1 MKTEKKAFIIAEAG
15 VNHDG
20 SLKKAL
26 KLINVAASVGAD
38 AVKFQTFK
46 AEALATKNAPKANY
60 QIKNSFKKKETQY
73 EMLKKLEFSDKMH
86 KACIKRC
93 KKKKI
98 LFISSAFDIKNLLY
112 LKKLNIK
119 IFKVPSGEINN
130 IPYLETLGKFNKKII
145 LSTGMSNI
153 REIKLAINTLIKNG
167 TNRSKIS
174 LLQCTSAYP
183 APPEEIN
190 LRTILTLKKKFK
202 LIVGLSDHSAGVS
215 APPAAVS
222 LGAKIIEKHITLN
235 KNLKGPDHKASLDP
249 KEFRTMVNN
258 IRIVEKMLGSFLKK
272 ITKSEKKNIKIV
284 RKSIV
289 ALKDI
294 SKNERFSELNITCK
308 RPGTGIKP
316 VYFKK
321 ILGKKSK
328 KNFKKDELIRLN

>member
-1 MKTEKKAFIIAEAG
+1 MKIKKKAFIIAEAG

-26 KLINVAASVGAD
+26 KLIDVATSVGAN

-46 AEALATKNAPKANY
+46 AEDLATKSAPKADY
-60 QIKNSFKKKETQY
+60 QIKNSSKKKETQY

-86 KACIKRC
+86 RACIKRC
-93 KKKKI
+93 KEKKI

-112 LKKLNIK
+112 LKKLNIS

-153 REIKLAINTLIKNG
+153 DEIKLAINTLVKNG
-167 TNRSKIS
+167 TKRSNIS

-202 LIVGLSDHSAGVS
+202 LIVGLSDHSVGVN

-222 LGAKIIEKHITLN
+222 LGAKIIEKHLTLN
-235 KNLKGPDHKASLDP
+235 KNLKD
-249 KEFRTMVNN
+249 
-258 IRIVEKMLGSFLKK
+258 
-272 ITKSEKKNIKIV
+272 
-284 RKSIV
+284 
-289 ALKDI
+289 
-294 SKNERFSELNITCK
+294 
-308 RPGTGIKP
+308 
-316 VYFKK
+316 
-321 ILGKKSK
+321 
-328 KNFKKDELIRLN
+328 NFK